1 MQLLVIRHAI
11 AEDRETFARTGLD
24 DAQRP
29 LTDDGRE
36 RMELATA
43 GLRVL
48 VGKLDLIA
56 ASPLTRARETAEIVA
71 AAYGGMPVETSV
83 ALSPGHKPEEIVD
96 WLGHHGTCERIAIVG
111 HEPDLSDLVSVLLL
125 DEGAS
130 FFVFKKGGACLLDF
144 AGRIGPG
151 DATLRW
157 LLRPKQLRALGAA
170 GA

>member
-11 AEDRETFARTGLD
+11 AEDRATFARSGLD

-29 LTDDGRE
+29 LTEEGRD
-36 RMELATA
+36 RMALAAA
-43 GLRVL
+43 GLRSL
-48 VGKLDLIA
+48 VGKLDLIV
-56 ASPLTRARETAEIVA
+56 ASPLTRARQTAEVVA
-71 AAYGGMPVETSV
+71 EAYDGMPVETSV
-83 ALSPGHKPEEIVD
+83 VLSPGHQPEDVIQ
-96 WLGHHGTCERIAIVG
+96 WLEHHAAHERIAIVG

-157 LLRPKQLRALGAA
+157 LLRPKQLRALGAT

>member
-1 MQLLVIRHAI
+1 V
-11 AEDRETFARTGLD
+11 
-24 DAQRP
+24 
-29 LTDDGRE
+29 
-36 RMELATA
+36 
-43 GLRVL
+43 
-48 VGKLDLIA
+48 

-83 ALSPGHKPEEIVD
+83 ALAPGHRPEEIVE
-96 WLGHHGTCERIAIVG
+96 WLEHHAAHERIAIVG

-125 DEGAS
+125 DEGTS
-130 FFVFKKGGACLLDF
+130 FFVFKKGGACLLEF

-170 GA
+170 SA